1 MNMGYLNAMA
11 QGVANAYFAA
21 HNVKLQGFRDKLPEI
36 CRLALLHSKDSSPA
50 VVEAAGKLLTA
61 LREAGV
67 AVETE
72 ALKESAK
79 PAAPVAAAPMP
90 PRPQV
95 RGANA
100 ADWAQFEK
108 IAIDEGGPM
117 CARLVQKARDQYG
130 DKTPKQLAEHFGSEL
145 GTELARAI
153 FSRYNRS

>member
-21 HNVKLQGFRDKLPEI
+21 HNLKLQGFRDKLPEI
-36 CRLALLHSKDSSPA
+36 CRLGLLHSKDSSA
-50 VVEAAGKLLTA
+50 TVVEAATKLLTA
-61 LREAGV
+61 LRDAGV

-79 PAAPVAAAPMP
+79 PSGPVSAAPMP

-95 RGANA
+95 RGANS
-100 ADWAQFEK
+100 ADWALFEK

-117 CARLVQKARDQYG
+117 CARLVQKAREQFG
-130 DKTPKQLAEHFGSEL
+130 DKTPKQLLEHFGSEL
-145 GTELARAI
+145 GTDLARQI